1 MIHFKTKF
9 EIKSEHHLRRYF
21 KFLLNYKDNK
31 RVKYKTEAHHIY
43 PKKYFKEFDNKQYI
57 INLPTR
63 AHYIAHYM
71 LALAIGGPMW
81 QSFQLMGRVKKHK
94 SRHYAEFK
102 TAANVY
108 NNCPIKCAAISNS
121 VKQLWTN
128 ESYRSNQINKKKEYV
143 YTDEHRK
150 NISDTLVGIK
160 KPEGFGVG
168 RIHSAKTIQKLSTA
182 KIGLLNPSIKPKTI
196 YDDNDVPIVTILT
209 KFNEMC
215 DELGFPRSL
224 LFTYRDNNTLYDS
237 IDTRECTI
245 NKLKNNGN
253 YRFKGWYTRLAKMQA

>member
-1 MIHFKTKF
+1 MINFITKF

-31 RVKYKTEAHHIY
+31 SVKYKTEAHHIY

-102 TAANVY
+102 TTANVY

-121 VKQLWTN
+121 VKQLWAN

-150 NISDTLVGIK
+150 NISDALVGTK
-160 KPEGFGVG
+160 KPEGFRVG
-168 RIHSAKTIQKLSTA
+168 SKHSDETIQKLSDA
-182 KIGLLNPSIKPKTI
+182 KTGLLNPSIKPKTI
-196 YDDNDVPIVTILT
+196 YNNKGEPIVTVLV
-209 KFNEMC
+209 KFRDVCN
-215 DELGFPRSL
+215 ELGFPPSL
-224 LFTYRDNNTLYDS
+224 LDTYKNNNTLYDS
-237 IDTRECTI
+237 PDIRSCAVS
-245 NKLKNNGN
+245 KLKNNGK
-253 YRFKGWYTRLAKMQA
+253 YKFKGWYVRLANK